1 MDKNDYKVINMIV
14 SKYLQYGQ
22 LLKIPDFLCPWT
34 KEKNQK
40 DFLWLL
46 LCLCYS
52 TFREVFHQ
60 ITELG
65 QRKLC

>member
-14 SKYLQYGQ
+14 SKYLQYEQ
-22 LLKIPDFLCPWT
+22 LLKILDFLCLWT

-65 QRKLC
+65 QRKLS